1 MRFYNQSH
9 AFYCGVD
16 LHARSMFTH
25 VLDHQG
31 ATVFAKDLAANPSV
45 FLDAVAPFRN
55 GLVVGCECMF
65 AWYWLADLCED
76 ESIPFTLGHALYMKA
91 IHGGKAK
98 YDRIDAA
105 KIAVWSA
112 SENWAAIQSD
122 TPTSHARPH
131 SLTTEDDRR
140 GRPGMNHPGAEAEDS
155 NERSEV

>member
-55 GLVVGCECMF
+55 GLVVGCECRDR
-65 AWYWLADLCED
+65 LANTRRTCED

-98 YDRIDAA
+98 NDRIDAA
-105 KIAVWSA
+105 KIAGLLRGGMFPMAYVYLRFARWSL
-112 SENWAAIQSD
+112 
-122 TPTSHARPH
+122 P
-131 SLTTEDDRR
+131 LLRR
-140 GRPGMNHPGAEAEDS
+140 DGS
-155 NERSEV
+155 C